1 LKKEMKMNHSDII
14 QSSTARINELEDLYG
29 PKGLVFDQAARIA
42 TVMLNTHLTA
52 YDISIIV
59 MSLNLAQMQ
68 NNPSDP
74 ENYIS
79 AIVNVAFSAQFATP
93 DDDQEEKLNE
103 GIFEVKKRFSSS
115 EISLVQ
121 EKA

>member
-1 LKKEMKMNHSDII
+1 MEMNHSDII

-52 YDISIIV
+52 YDISIIA

-68 NNPSDP
+68 NNPNDP

-79 AIVNVAFSAQFATP
+79 AIVNVAFSAQFTTP
-93 DDDQEEKLNE
+93 DENQEEKLNE
-103 GIFEVKKRFSSS
+103 DIFELKKRFSSS